1 MAAKKKK
8 EEASEGSDSRAAK
21 VLASEAIAKILK
33 AHGSDILIRASDDRH
48 QEVPRIPTGILLLD
62 WALGGGW
69 PAGRINTIYG
79 HKSASKTTTLLKT
92 IASAQK
98 MCAACFSFPPVDY
111 ATGEVGDCKCG
122 EFREAVCAFIDVEG
136 TWDNK
141 WAKNIGVDTS
151 RLLYS
156 RPDYAEASLDIC
168 EQLIRTGDV
177 DVIVLDSLAFLTPT
191 KEIEE
196 SVEKE
201 TMGVAARLIGKA
213 IRKMNAGLSAAKK
226 DHGRYPTMFFT
237 NQIRMKI
244 GQMFGNPET
253 TPGGM
258 APGFAATTEVKVWSG
273 KYQIDETTGRP
284 ISAEMNFRVEK
295 NKSGPAKMEGVF
307 RLMLTDT
314 ETKHAGD
321 IYEEDTIVN
330 LSQKFGLL
338 EGHGNSW
345 TCLGEKYGGKSVIE
359 RKLLTDPA
367 FRFQMKE
374 SLMKVLLAA

>member
-1 MAAKKKK
+1 MASRKKT
-8 EEASEGSDSRAAK
+8 ETDVPDSRAAQ

-48 QEVPRIPTGILLLD
+48 QEIPRIPTGILLLD

-79 HKSASKTTTLLKT
+79 PKSASKTTTLLKT
-92 IASAQK
+92 VGSAQK
-98 MCAACFSFPPVDY
+98 MCASCFSFPPLDF
-111 ATGEVGDCKCG
+111 ATGEVGDCKCKD
-122 EFREAVCAFIDVEG
+122 FREAVCAFIDVEG

-141 WAKNIGVDTS
+141 WAKNVGVDTT

-156 RPDYAEASLDIC
+156 RPDFAEASLDIC

-201 TMGVAARLIGKA
+201 TMGVAARLIGKG
-213 IRKMNAGLSAAKK
+213 IRKLNSALSAAKK
-226 DHGRYPTMFFT
+226 DHNRFPTMFFT

-244 GQMFGNPET
+244 GVMFGNPET
-253 TPGGM
+253 TPGGL

-295 NKSGPAKMEGVF
+295 NKSGPAKMEGAF

-314 ETKHAGD
+314 ETKRAGD
-321 IYEEDTIVN
+321 IYEEDTIVK
-330 LSQKFGLL
+330 LGEKFGLI
-338 EGHGNSW
+338 EGHGSSW
-345 TCLGEKYGGKSVIE
+345 TCMGEKFNGKSVIE
-359 RKLLTDPA
+359 RKLLTEPGY
-367 FRFQMKE
+367 RHHVKE
-374 SLMKVLLAA
+374 ALMKVLLAT